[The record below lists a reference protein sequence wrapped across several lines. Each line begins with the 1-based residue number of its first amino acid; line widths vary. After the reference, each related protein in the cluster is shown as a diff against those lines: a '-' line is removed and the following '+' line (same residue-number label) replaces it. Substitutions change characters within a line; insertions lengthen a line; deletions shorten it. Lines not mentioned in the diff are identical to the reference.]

1 MTTPSPSSLPMSSTG
16 LADHRR
22 RLDQIDNALLELLGR
37 RIEIGRLVA
46 EYKRDNDVPVMQP
59 SRVEQVLDRVAA
71 DAIAHGL
78 EPEFVRSLYRLIIDE
93 MCRVEDEIVD
103 ASRRD

>member
-1 MTTPSPSSLPMSSTG
+1 MTTSPSSSPMSSTG
-16 LADHRR
+16 LADHRQ

-37 RIEIGRLVA
+37 RIDIGRQVA

-59 SRVEQVLDRVAA
+59 SRVQEVLDRVVA
-71 DAIAHGL
+71 DAAAHQL
-78 EPEFVRSLYRLIIDE
+78 DPEFVRALYRLIIDE
-93 MCRVEDEIVD
+93 MCRIEDEIVD